1 MVMTASESEFDK
13 ECDQMNYRVSMDL
26 RVLAIVIVSAAALL
40 VAGIMLS
47 GQMTKGQLEVKN
59 PSQTNFILA
68 DEAKPCPQCRRA

>member
-1 MVMTASESEFDK
+1 
-13 ECDQMNYRVSMDL
+13 MNYRVSMDL

-47 GQMTKGQLEVKN
+47 GQMTRGQLEVKN

-68 DEAKPCPQCRRA
+68 DGSKPCGHCRRA

>member
-1 MVMTASESEFDK
+1 MTASESEFDK
-13 ECDQMNYRVSMDL
+13 ECDQMNYRVLMDL

-40 VAGIMLS
+40 VAGVMLG

-68 DEAKPCPQCRRA
+68 DDPKPCTYCRRA